1 MSDDAGKVLKG
12 TVLDKADAAVP
23 QRISDEE
30 IALASVRRSR
40 AVGHCRILRVVA
52 SQLQKKYRAHEFT
65 TDHTADISCCR
76 PVYDGGPEVEE
87 DAWSAVIERVGS
99 HERTGVTVISTTGH
113 VEIREGNKTHEL
125 CALI

>member
-1 MSDDAGKVLKG
+1 MRLYPRELVTRRLPWPVFVAVELSV
-12 TVLDKADAAVP
+12 TVVYY
-23 QRISDEE
+23 
-30 IALASVRRSR
+30 
-40 AVGHCRILRVVA
+40 RVVA